1 MYSDNLSDKL
11 RIAVQPM
18 TKFRQF
24 CDVKDASQQ
33 GKSKGQT
40 FHWDVYSNVASQGG
54 TLIETNTMPETN
66 FTITQ
71 GTLTITEFG
80 NSVPFTEKLDNLSK
94 HKVTNIINK
103 VLKYDATKAFDIAAH
118 AQFDD
123 TLLRVYEAGGTSI
136 TLSTTGTV
144 GGTSSNA
151 LKKAHVKLIVDAM
164 KERNIPAYVA
174 DDYYCISW
182 PSVYR
187 SFKDE
192 LESIHQYTSEGF
204 RMLANG
210 EIGRFENCR
219 FVEQT
224 NIAKAG
230 TTNTDWA
237 FFFGNDT
244 VAEAICVP
252 EEMRGKIPTDY
263 GRSKGIAWLN

>member
-1 MYSDNLSDKL
+1 MKTLARHLLPLLACGPIALFVLFAPGLVHAERADREKPVNLEAARVTVDDIK
-11 RIAVQPM
+11 RVHI
-18 TKFRQF
+18 FE
-24 CDVKDASQQ
+24 
-33 GKSKGQT
+33 G
-40 FHWDVYSNVASQGG
+40 NVV
-54 TLIETNTMPETN
+54 L
-66 FTITQ
+66 TQ
-71 GTLTITEFG
+71 GTLTITEMG

-118 AQFDD
+118 AQFND
-123 TLLRVYEAGGTSI
+123 TLLRVYETGGTAI

-263 GRSKGIAWLN
+263 GRSKGIAWY